1 MPKILQAI
9 HAFVEIIV
17 IVICSLYLLIVGR
30 IDEEGVDDALKRIM
44 NIPQSLIISKLLEQC

>member
-9 HAFVEIIV
+9 YAFVEIIV
-17 IVICSLYLLIVGR
+17 IICSLYLLIVGR
-30 IDEEGVDDALKRIM
+30 IDEEGVDDALKRIV